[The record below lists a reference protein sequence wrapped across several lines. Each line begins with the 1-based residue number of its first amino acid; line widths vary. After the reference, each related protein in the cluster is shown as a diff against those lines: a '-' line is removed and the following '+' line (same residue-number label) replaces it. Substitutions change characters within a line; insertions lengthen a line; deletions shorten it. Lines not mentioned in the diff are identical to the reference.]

1 MLTQD
6 QILMNKQ
13 EFIGL
18 VRSITREGA
27 DIEKLIRKLENSDF
41 FYAPASTKYHASYQG
56 GLCEH
61 SLNVYAN
68 MKKLI
73 SSTPNLDPYC
83 YDEDSIKII
92 GLFHDISKM
101 NVYEPSVRNVKT
113 YCEDGDKRD
122 EMGRFKWVSKPGW
135 ATREKRFVY
144 GSHEVTSEYIIRQF
158 IPLNIDES
166 VAILHHMGSMH
177 YDSAKDD
184 IGAVFNQY
192 QLALMVY
199 MADMMS
205 TYVDERVAN
214 E

>member
-18 VRSITREGA
+18 VRSIKREGA

-41 FYAPASTKYHASYQG
+41 FQAPASTKYHASYAG

-61 SLNVYAN
+61 SLNVYHN
-68 MKKLI
+68 MVKFI
-73 SSTPNLDPYC
+73 QSTPNLDPYC
-83 YDEDSIKII
+83 YDEDSIKIV

-101 NVYEPSVRNVKT
+101 NIYEPTVKNVKT

-122 EMGRFKWVSKPGW
+122 EMGRFKWVAKPGW

-166 VAILHHMGSMH
+166 VAILHHMGAMH

-192 QLALMVY
+192 QLALIVY
-199 MADMMS
+199 MADMTS
-205 TYVDERVAN
+205 TYVNERVSD

>member
-18 VRSITREGA
+18 VSSIKREGA
-27 DIEKLIRKLENSDF
+27 DIAKLIKKLENSDF
-41 FYAPASTKYHASYQG
+41 FYAPASTKYHASYEG

-68 MKKLI
+68 LLKLI
-73 SSTPNLDPYC
+73 RSTPNLDPYC
-83 YDEDSIKII
+83 YDEDSIKIVA
-92 GLFHDISKM
+92 LFHDISKM
-101 NVYEPSVRNVKT
+101 NIYERSVKNVKV

-135 ATREKRFVY
+135 ATKEKRFLY
-144 GSHEVTSEYIIRQF
+144 GSHEMTSEYIIRQF
-158 IPLNIDES
+158 MPLTIDES
-166 VAILHHMGSMH
+166 VAILHHMGAMH

-184 IGAVFNQY
+184 IAGIFTQY
-192 QLALMVY
+192 QLALLVHI
-199 MADMMS
+199 ADMMS
-205 TYVDERVAN
+205 TYVTERLTDE
-214 E
+214 